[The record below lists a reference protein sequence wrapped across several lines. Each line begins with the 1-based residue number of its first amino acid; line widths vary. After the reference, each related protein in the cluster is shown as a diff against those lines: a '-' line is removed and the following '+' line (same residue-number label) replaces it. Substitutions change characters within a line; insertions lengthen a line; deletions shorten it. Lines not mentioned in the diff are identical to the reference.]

1 MFPKKFSKILFVFF
15 MGLGM
20 SLLMTLI
27 ITFINTGYDE
37 FYYKRFFKAWSISL
51 PVALVATTF
60 VAPLVNKLVEKITKQ
75 RGCHMSEN
83 IAFIGVGNMG
93 NPMACN
99 LKNAGKK
106 VKVFDVSK
114 EMIDK
119 AVENNLDVEK
129 DFGKLINSETSVVIT
144 MLPEGKHS
152 KEVYLKENGVLD
164 KVSKNCLLIDC
175 STIDIDTSKEIGKK
189 ANEKGIKM
197 IDAPVSG
204 GVMGAQK
211 ATLNIMVGG
220 SNDAFNQALPIL
232 KLMGKNIY
240 HAGEIGSGNG
250 AKICNNMS
258 LGITMIAASE
268 SLMLA
273 RRLNIDIKKV
283 HEIMKNASGIS
294 WPISVYP
301 PLPGLIEGTPSN
313 NKYKPGFS
321 AGMMN
326 KDLKLANECAKNA
339 NASTP
344 LGEMAL
350 EIYSKFCEDG
360 NSSKDFSAISK
371 VIGGDA
377 WDYPI
382 E

>member
-1 MFPKKFSKILFVFF
+1 
-15 MGLGM
+15 
-20 SLLMTLI
+20 
-27 ITFINTGYDE
+27 
-37 FYYKRFFKAWSISL
+37 
-51 PVALVATTF
+51 
-60 VAPLVNKLVEKITKQ
+60 
-75 RGCHMSEN
+75 MSEL

-93 NPMACN
+93 LPMAEN
-99 LKNAGKK
+99 LMKAGKK
-106 VKVFDVSK
+106 IKVFDISK
-114 EMIDK
+114 KTLDIAREK
-119 AVENNLDVEK
+119 KLDVVD
-129 DFGKLINSETSVVIT
+129 DFNELITKEVSTVIT

-152 KEVYLKENGVLD
+152 KEVFLGENGIIN

-175 STIDIDTSKEIGKK
+175 STIDIQTSKEIGKK
-189 ANEKGIKM
+189 ATESGIKM

-220 SNDAFNQALPIL
+220 TKEAFELALPSL
-232 KLMGKNIY
+232 KIMGNNIF
-240 HAGEIGSGNG
+240 HAGELGSGNG

-273 RRLNIDIKKV
+273 KRLNIDIKKV
-283 HEIMKNASGIS
+283 HEIMKNASGNS

-301 PLPGLIEGTPSN
+301 PLPGLIEGTPSS
-313 NKYKPGFS
+313 NKYRPGFS

-326 KDLKLANECAKNA
+326 KDLKLAKECAKSVDA
-339 NASTP
+339 ETP
-344 LGEMAL
+344 LGKMAL
-350 EIYSKFCEDG
+350 EIYNKFCEDG
-360 NSSKDFSAISK
+360 NGDKDFSAISK
-371 VIGGDA
+371 VIGTDA

>member
-1 MFPKKFSKILFVFF
+1 
-15 MGLGM
+15 
-20 SLLMTLI
+20 
-27 ITFINTGYDE
+27 
-37 FYYKRFFKAWSISL
+37 
-51 PVALVATTF
+51 
-60 VAPLVNKLVEKITKQ
+60 
-75 RGCHMSEN
+75 MSEL

-93 NPMACN
+93 LPMAEN
-99 LKNAGKK
+99 LMKSGKK
-106 VKVFDVSK
+106 IRVFDVSK
-114 EMIDK
+114 KTIETAKEKKLDV
-119 AVENNLDVEK
+119 VENLNDLVTTDVA
-129 DFGKLINSETSVVIT
+129 TVIT

-152 KEVYLKENGVLD
+152 KVVFLGDNGIIN
-164 KVSKNCLLIDC
+164 KVSKDCLLIDC
-175 STIDIDTSKEIGKK
+175 STIDIQTSKEIGKK
-189 ANEKGIKM
+189 ATEKGIQM

-220 SNDAFNQALPIL
+220 TKEAFDLALPLL
-232 KLMGKNIY
+232 KIMGKNIF
-240 HAGEIGSGNG
+240 HAGDLGSGNG

-258 LGITMIAASE
+258 LGIAMIAASE

-273 RRLNIDIKKV
+273 KRLNIDIKKV
-283 HEIMKNASGIS
+283 HEIMKNASGNS

-313 NKYKPGFS
+313 NNYRPGFS

-326 KDLKLANECAKNA
+326 KDLKLANECAKSVSA
-339 NASTP
+339 DTP
-344 LGEMAL
+344 LGKMAL
-350 EIYSKFCEDG
+350 EIYEKFCKEG
-360 NSSKDFSAISK
+360 NDDKDFSAISK

>member
-1 MFPKKFSKILFVFF
+1 
-15 MGLGM
+15 
-20 SLLMTLI
+20 
-27 ITFINTGYDE
+27 
-37 FYYKRFFKAWSISL
+37 
-51 PVALVATTF
+51 
-60 VAPLVNKLVEKITKQ
+60 
-75 RGCHMSEN
+75 MSEL

-93 NPMACN
+93 LPMAEN
-99 LKNAGKK
+99 LMKSGKK
-106 VKVFDVSK
+106 IRVFDVSK
-114 EMIDK
+114 NTIEIAQK
-119 AVENNLDVEK
+119 KNLDVVENLS
-129 DFGKLINSETSVVIT
+129 DLVTTDVTTVIT

-152 KEVYLKENGVLD
+152 KEVFLGENGIIN
-164 KVSKNCLLIDC
+164 KVSKDCLLIDC
-175 STIDIDTSKEIGKK
+175 STIDIQTSKEIGKK
-189 ANEKGIKM
+189 ATESGIKI

-220 SNDAFNQALPIL
+220 TKEAFDLALPLL
-232 KLMGKNIY
+232 KIMGKNIF
-240 HAGEIGSGNG
+240 HAGELGSGNG

-273 RRLNIDIKKV
+273 KRLNIDIKKV
-283 HEIMKNASGIS
+283 HEIMKNASGNS

-301 PLPGLIEGTPSN
+301 PLPDLIEGTPSN
-313 NKYKPGFS
+313 NNYRPGFS

-326 KDLKLANECAKNA
+326 KDLKLAYECAKSVSA
-339 NASTP
+339 DTP
-344 LGEMAL
+344 LGKAAL
-350 EIYSKFCEDG
+350 EIYEKFCKDG
-360 NSSKDFSAISK
+360 NDDKDFSAISK

>member
-1 MFPKKFSKILFVFF
+1 MP
-15 MGLGM
+15 
-20 SLLMTLI
+20 
-27 ITFINTGYDE
+27 E
-37 FYYKRFFKAWSISL
+37 
-51 PVALVATTF
+51 LV
-60 VAPLVNKLVEKITKQ
+60 
-75 RGCHMSEN
+75 
-83 IAFIGVGNMG
+83 AFIGVGNMG
-93 NPMACN
+93 CPMAEN
-99 LKNAGKK
+99 LMKSGKK
-106 VKVFDVSK
+106 IKVFDVSK
-114 EMIDK
+114 KMTQIAKEKNFEVIEHLNDLIT
-119 AVENNLDVEK
+119 NDV
-129 DFGKLINSETSVVIT
+129 TTVIT

-152 KEVYLKENGVLD
+152 KEVFMGDNGIIN

-175 STIDIDTSKEIGKK
+175 STIDIQTSIEIGKK
-189 ANEKGIKM
+189 ATENGIKM

-220 SNDAFNQALPIL
+220 TKEAFELALPLL
-232 KLMGKNIY
+232 KIMGKNIF
-240 HAGEIGSGNG
+240 HAGDLGSGNG

-258 LGITMIAASE
+258 LGIAMIAASE

-273 RRLNIDIKKV
+273 KRLNIDIKKV
-283 HEIMKNASGIS
+283 HEIMKNASGNS

-313 NKYKPGFS
+313 NNYRPGFS

-326 KDLKLANECAKNA
+326 KDLKLAYDCAKNA
-339 NASTP
+339 NAITP
-344 LGEMAL
+344 MGKMAL

-360 NSSKDFSAISK
+360 NDDKDFSAISK

-382 E
+382 DE

>member
-1 MFPKKFSKILFVFF
+1 MAENLMKF
-15 MGLGM
+15 
-20 SLLMTLI
+20 
-27 ITFINTGYDE
+27 
-37 FYYKRFFKAWSISL
+37 
-51 PVALVATTF
+51 
-60 VAPLVNKLVEKITKQ
+60 
-75 RGCHMSEN
+75 
-83 IAFIGVGNMG
+83 
-93 NPMACN
+93 
-99 LKNAGKK
+99 GKK
-106 VKVFDVSK
+106 IRVFDVSK
-114 EMIDK
+114 KTTEIAQEKKLDV
-119 AVENNLDVEK
+119 VENLNDLVTTDV
-129 DFGKLINSETSVVIT
+129 TTVIT

-152 KEVYLKENGVLD
+152 KEVFLGKNGIIN

-175 STIDIDTSKEIGKK
+175 STIDIQTSKDIGKK
-189 ANEKGIKM
+189 ATENGIKM

-220 SNDAFNQALPIL
+220 TKEAFELALPLL
-232 KLMGKNIY
+232 KIMGKNIF
-240 HAGEIGSGNG
+240 HAGDLGSGNG

-258 LGITMIAASE
+258 LGIAMIAASE

-273 RRLNIDIKKV
+273 KRLNIDIKKV
-283 HEIMKNASGIS
+283 HEIMKNASGNS

-313 NKYKPGFS
+313 NNYRPGFS

-326 KDLKLANECAKNA
+326 KDLKLANECAKSVSA
-339 NASTP
+339 DTP
-344 LGEMAL
+344 LGKMAL
-350 EIYSKFCEDG
+350 EIYEKFCKEG
-360 NSSKDFSAISK
+360 NDDKDFSAISK

>member
-1 MFPKKFSKILFVFF
+1 
-15 MGLGM
+15 
-20 SLLMTLI
+20 
-27 ITFINTGYDE
+27 
-37 FYYKRFFKAWSISL
+37 
-51 PVALVATTF
+51 
-60 VAPLVNKLVEKITKQ
+60 
-75 RGCHMSEN
+75 MSEL

-93 NPMACN
+93 LPMAEN
-99 LKNAGKK
+99 LMKSGKK
-106 VKVFDVSK
+106 IRVFDVSK
-114 EMIDK
+114 KTIKIAKEK
-119 AVENNLDVEK
+119 KLDVVKNLNELVTT
-129 DFGKLINSETSVVIT
+129 DVTTVIT

-152 KEVYLKENGVLD
+152 KEVFLGDNGIIN
-164 KVSKNCLLIDC
+164 KVSKDCLLIDC
-175 STIDIDTSKEIGKK
+175 STIDIQTSKEIGKI
-189 ANEKGIKM
+189 ATEKGIKM

-220 SNDAFNQALPIL
+220 TKEAYDLALPLL
-232 KLMGKNIY
+232 KIMGKNIF
-240 HAGEIGSGNG
+240 HAGDLGSGNG

-258 LGITMIAASE
+258 LGIAMIAASE

-273 RRLNIDIKKV
+273 KRLNIDIKKV
-283 HEIMKNASGIS
+283 HEIMKNASGNS

-313 NKYKPGFS
+313 NNYRPGFS

-326 KDLKLANECAKNA
+326 KDLKLANECAKSVSA
-339 NASTP
+339 DTP
-344 LGEMAL
+344 LGKMAL
-350 EIYSKFCEDG
+350 EIYEKFCKEG
-360 NSSKDFSAISK
+360 NDDKDFSAISK

>member
-1 MFPKKFSKILFVFF
+1 
-15 MGLGM
+15 
-20 SLLMTLI
+20 
-27 ITFINTGYDE
+27 
-37 FYYKRFFKAWSISL
+37 
-51 PVALVATTF
+51 
-60 VAPLVNKLVEKITKQ
+60 
-75 RGCHMSEN
+75 MSEL

-93 NPMACN
+93 LPMAEN
-99 LKNAGKK
+99 LMKSGKK
-106 VKVFDVSK
+106 IRVFDVSK
-114 EMIDK
+114 KTIKIAKEKKLDV
-119 AVENNLDVEK
+119 VENLNELVTTDA
-129 DFGKLINSETSVVIT
+129 TTVIT

-152 KEVYLKENGVLD
+152 KEVFLGENGIIN
-164 KVSKNCLLIDC
+164 KVSKDCLLIDC
-175 STIDIDTSKEIGKK
+175 STIDIQTSKEIGKK
-189 ANEKGIKM
+189 ATENGIKM

-220 SNDAFNQALPIL
+220 TKEAFDLALPLL
-232 KLMGKNIY
+232 KIMGKNIF
-240 HAGEIGSGNG
+240 HAGELGSGNG

-273 RRLNIDIKKV
+273 KRLNIDIKKV
-283 HEIMKNASGIS
+283 HEIMKNASGNS

-301 PLPGLIEGTPSN
+301 PLPDLIEGTPSN
-313 NKYKPGFS
+313 NNYRPGFS

-326 KDLKLANECAKNA
+326 KDLKLAYECAKSVSA
-339 NASTP
+339 DTP
-344 LGEMAL
+344 LGKAAL
-350 EIYSKFCEDG
+350 EIYEKFCKDG
-360 NSSKDFSAISK
+360 NDDKDFSAISK

>member
-1 MFPKKFSKILFVFF
+1 
-15 MGLGM
+15 
-20 SLLMTLI
+20 
-27 ITFINTGYDE
+27 
-37 FYYKRFFKAWSISL
+37 
-51 PVALVATTF
+51 
-60 VAPLVNKLVEKITKQ
+60 
-75 RGCHMSEN
+75 MSEL

-93 NPMACN
+93 LPMAEN
-99 LKNAGKK
+99 LMKSGKK
-106 VKVFDVSK
+106 IKVFDVSK
-114 EMIDK
+114 KTIDIAREK
-119 AVENNLDVEK
+119 KLDVVENFKE
-129 DFGKLINSETSVVIT
+129 LITKEVSTVIT

-152 KEVYLKENGVLD
+152 KEVFLGENGIIN
-164 KVSKNCLLIDC
+164 KVSKSCLLIDC
-175 STIDIDTSKEIGKK
+175 STIDIQTSKEIGKK
-189 ANEKGIKM
+189 ATESGIKM

-220 SNDAFNQALPIL
+220 TKEAFELALPLL
-232 KLMGKNIY
+232 KIMGKNIY
-240 HAGEIGSGNG
+240 HAGDLGSGNG

-273 RRLNIDIKKV
+273 KRLNIDIKKV
-283 HEIMKNASGIS
+283 HEIMRNASGNS

-313 NKYKPGFS
+313 NKYRPGFS

-326 KDLKLANECAKNA
+326 KDLKLANECAKSVDA
-339 NASTP
+339 ETP
-344 LGEMAL
+344 LGKMAL
-350 EIYSKFCEDG
+350 EIYNKFCEEG
-360 NSSKDFSAISK
+360 NDTKDFSAISK
-371 VIGGDA
+371 VIGTDA

>member
-1 MFPKKFSKILFVFF
+1 
-15 MGLGM
+15 
-20 SLLMTLI
+20 
-27 ITFINTGYDE
+27 
-37 FYYKRFFKAWSISL
+37 
-51 PVALVATTF
+51 
-60 VAPLVNKLVEKITKQ
+60 
-75 RGCHMSEN
+75 MSEK

-93 NPMACN
+93 NPMAVN
-99 LKNAGKK
+99 LLKAGNKI
-106 VKVFDVSK
+106 KVFDVSK
-114 EMIDK
+114 QMLEK
-119 AVENNLDVEK
+119 ARGKNLETVDRIE
-129 DFGKLINSETSVVIT
+129 DLISEEISTVIT

-152 KEVYLKENGVLD
+152 KEIYLGDNGIIN
-164 KVSKNCLLIDC
+164 KVSKNCILIDC
-175 STIDIDTSKEIGKK
+175 STIDIQTSKEIGKV
-189 ANEKGIKM
+189 ANDRGIM
-197 IDAPVSG
+197 MVDAPVSG

-220 SNDAFNQALPIL
+220 SEDSFDRALPIL
-232 KLMGKNIY
+232 KVMGKNIY

-273 RRLNIDIKKV
+273 KRLNIDIKKV
-283 HEIMKNASGIS
+283 HEIMKNASGNS

-301 PLPGLIEGTPSN
+301 PLPGLIDGTPSN
-313 NKYKPGFS
+313 NNYKPGFS

-326 KDLKLANECAKNA
+326 KDLKLANECATNV

-344 LGEMAL
+344 LGRMAL
-350 EIYSKFCEDG
+350 DIYSKFCKDG
-360 NSSKDFSAISK
+360 NETKDFSAISK

-377 WDYPI
+377 WDYSI

>member
-1 MFPKKFSKILFVFF
+1 
-15 MGLGM
+15 
-20 SLLMTLI
+20 
-27 ITFINTGYDE
+27 
-37 FYYKRFFKAWSISL
+37 
-51 PVALVATTF
+51 
-60 VAPLVNKLVEKITKQ
+60 
-75 RGCHMSEN
+75 MSELV
-83 IAFIGVGNMG
+83 AFIGVGNMG
-93 NPMACN
+93 CPMAEN
-99 LKNAGKK
+99 LMKSGKK
-106 VKVFDVSK
+106 IKVFDVSK
-114 EMIDK
+114 KMTQIAKEK
-119 AVENNLDVEK
+119 NLEVIEHLNDLITNDV
-129 DFGKLINSETSVVIT
+129 TTVIT

-152 KEVYLKENGVLD
+152 KEVFMGDNGIIN

-175 STIDIDTSKEIGKK
+175 STIDIQTSIEIGKK
-189 ANEKGIKM
+189 ATENGIKM

-220 SNDAFNQALPIL
+220 TKEAFELALPLL
-232 KLMGKNIY
+232 KIMGKNIF
-240 HAGEIGSGNG
+240 HAGDLGSGNG

-258 LGITMIAASE
+258 LGIAMIAASE

-273 RRLNIDIKKV
+273 KRLNIDIKKV
-283 HEIMKNASGIS
+283 HEIMKNASGNS

-313 NKYKPGFS
+313 NNYRPGFS

-326 KDLKLANECAKNA
+326 KDLKLAYDCAKKA
-339 NASTP
+339 NAITP
-344 LGEMAL
+344 MGKMAL

-360 NSSKDFSAISK
+360 NDDKDFSAISK

-382 E
+382 DE

>member
-1 MFPKKFSKILFVFF
+1 
-15 MGLGM
+15 M
-20 SLLMTLI
+20 SDL
-27 ITFINTGYDE
+27 
-37 FYYKRFFKAWSISL
+37 
-51 PVALVATTF
+51 
-60 VAPLVNKLVEKITKQ
+60 
-75 RGCHMSEN
+75 

-93 NPMACN
+93 NPMAEN
-99 LKNAGKK
+99 LLKAGKK
-106 VKVFDVSK
+106 IKVFDVSK
-114 EMIDK
+114 EMLAK
-119 AVENNLDVEK
+119 AKEKNLETTDNLDS
-129 DFGKLINSETSVVIT
+129 LITKEVKTIIT

-152 KEVYLKENGVLD
+152 KEIYLGDSGIIN
-164 KVSKNCLLIDC
+164 KVSKDCLLIDC
-175 STIDIDTSKEIGKK
+175 STIDINTSKEIGKN
-189 ANEKGIKM
+189 AEEKGIMM

-220 SNDAFNQALPIL
+220 SKQAFDKALPIL
-232 KLMGKNIY
+232 KIMGKNIY

-273 RRLNIDIKKV
+273 KRLNIDIKKV
-283 HEIMKNASGIS
+283 HEIMKNASGNS

-313 NKYKPGFS
+313 NNYKPGFS

-326 KDLKLANECAKNA
+326 KDLKLANDCAKNV

-344 LGEMAL
+344 LGQMAL

-360 NSSKDFSAISK
+360 NASKDFSAISK

-377 WDYPI
+377 WEYPI
-382 E
+382 N

>member
-1 MFPKKFSKILFVFF
+1 
-15 MGLGM
+15 
-20 SLLMTLI
+20 
-27 ITFINTGYDE
+27 
-37 FYYKRFFKAWSISL
+37 
-51 PVALVATTF
+51 
-60 VAPLVNKLVEKITKQ
+60 
-75 RGCHMSEN
+75 MSEL

-93 NPMACN
+93 LPMAEN
-99 LKNAGKK
+99 LMKAGKK
-106 VKVFDVSK
+106 IKVFDISK
-114 EMIDK
+114 KTLDIAREK
-119 AVENNLDVEK
+119 KLDVVD
-129 DFGKLINSETSVVIT
+129 DFNEIITKEVSTVIT

-152 KEVYLKENGVLD
+152 KEVFLGENGIIN

-175 STIDIDTSKEIGKK
+175 STIDIQTSKEIGKK
-189 ANEKGIKM
+189 ATDSGIKM

-220 SNDAFNQALPIL
+220 TKEAFELALPSL
-232 KLMGKNIY
+232 KIMGKNIF
-240 HAGEIGSGNG
+240 HAGELGSGNG

-273 RRLNIDIKKV
+273 KRLNIDIKKV
-283 HEIMKNASGIS
+283 HEIMKNASGNS

-301 PLPGLIEGTPSN
+301 PLPGLIEGTPSS
-313 NKYKPGFS
+313 NKYRPGFS

-326 KDLKLANECAKNA
+326 KDLKLAKECAKSVDA
-339 NASTP
+339 ETP
-344 LGEMAL
+344 LGKMAL
-350 EIYSKFCEDG
+350 EIYNKFCEDG
-360 NSSKDFSAISK
+360 NGDKDFSAISK
-371 VIGGDA
+371 VIGTDA